1 MKRRL
6 VDDNDGPNSPDAV
19 VSRHSAGGPV
29 EKHPLQ
35 SGLLL
40 YRYSLGSYPPD
51 VQEHDKVCSFLGALI
66 SKLMIATGKRLE
78 PFVCMDGRHLN
89 DEFFTELRESG
100 TAWRALLGFPLIPGF
115 HPFQY
120 LPIAYHVNGRD
131 AWKQAADHLMGTGG
145 MALYLT
151 GLPPDD
157 FFTRLIQLL
166 LVRDE
171 HGATDVFPVYLP
183 ETVLDQLQ
191 NATRP
196 ELKSML
202 ECFQFFVGENPTAF
216 SIDIVSTIE
225 IESLVNTALETSA
238 RATR

>member
-1 MKRRL
+1 MKRRF
-6 VDDNDGPNSPDAV
+6 VDDNDRPNSRDSAS
-19 VSRHSAGGPV
+19 SRSAAGTV
-29 EKHPLQ
+29 EKHSLP

-40 YRYSLGSYPPD
+40 YRYSLGFDPAN
-51 VQEHDKVCSFLGALI
+51 VQEHGKLCSFLGALI

-89 DEFFTELRESG
+89 DEFFSGLREIG

-115 HPFQY
+115 HPFRY
-120 LPIAYHVNGRD
+120 LPLAYHVKGRD
-131 AWKQAADHLMGTGG
+131 AWNEAADHLIGTGG

-151 GLPPDD
+151 SLPPDD

-166 LVRDE
+166 LFRDE

-183 ETVLDQLQ
+183 QTVLDQLQ
-191 NATRP
+191 NAGRP
-196 ELKSML
+196 ELEPML
-202 ECFQFFVGENPTAF
+202 DCFQFFVGENPTAV

-225 IESLVNTALETSA
+225 IESLVSAALETSA
-238 RATR
+238 RTAR

>member
-1 MKRRL
+1 MKRRI
-6 VDDNDGPNSPDAV
+6 VDDNDGPNSPDSVAPV
-19 VSRHSAGGPV
+19 HSAAGSVERHSLP
-29 EKHPLQ
+29 

-40 YRYSLGSYPPD
+40 YRYSLGSYPPN
-51 VQEHDKVCSFLGALI
+51 VQEHARVCSFLGALI

-78 PFVCMDGRHLN
+78 PFVCMDGRHLS
-89 DEFFTELRESG
+89 DEFFSGLRESG

-131 AWKQAADHLMGTGG
+131 AWNEAADHLMGTGG

-171 HGATDVFPVYLP
+171 RGATDIFPVYLP

-191 NATRP
+191 NASRP

-202 ECFQFFVGENPTAF
+202 DCFQFFVGENPTAAA
-216 SIDIVSTIE
+216 IDIVSTTE
-225 IESLVNTALETSA
+225 IESLVNAALETSA
-238 RATR
+238 HTTR